1 MPSTFQNDDFEKYE
15 GDTPAGGT
23 SIDLFLE
30 LKPLFC
36 YYLYMTPEERALLQN
51 IAKNVEEN
59 NEMLHAIRRAQK
71 WATVWRAIYWIV
83 IVGSAVGAY
92 WIIQPYID
100 QLLGVYSGA
109 QSNLDTVKGFLDSY
123 NQ

>member
-1 MPSTFQNDDFEKYE
+1 
-15 GDTPAGGT
+15 
-23 SIDLFLE
+23 
-30 LKPLFC
+30 
-36 YYLYMTPEERALLQN
+36 MTPEERSLLQK
-51 IAKNVEEN
+51 IAQQVEEN
-59 NEMLHAIRRAQK
+59 NEMLHSIRRAQK

-83 IVGSAVGAY
+83 IIGSAVGAY

-100 QLLGVYSGA
+100 QLLGAYSSA

>member
-1 MPSTFQNDDFEKYE
+1 
-15 GDTPAGGT
+15 
-23 SIDLFLE
+23 
-30 LKPLFC
+30 
-36 YYLYMTPEERALLQN
+36 MTPEERNLLQR
-51 IAKNVEEN
+51 IAKNVDEN

-71 WATVWRAIYWIV
+71 WATVWRAIYWTV
-83 IVGSAVGAY
+83 IIGSAIGAY

>member
-1 MPSTFQNDDFEKYE
+1 
-15 GDTPAGGT
+15 
-23 SIDLFLE
+23 
-30 LKPLFC
+30 
-36 YYLYMTPEERALLQN
+36 MTPEERSLLQK
-51 IAKNVEEN
+51 IAQQVEEN
-59 NEMLHAIRRAQK
+59 NEMLHSIRRAQK

-83 IVGSAVGAY
+83 IIGSAVGAY

-100 QLLGVYSGA
+100 QLVGVYSGA